1 MDKSML
7 MQVIVVMCLAHTG
20 YRRAGLAFNRGEN
33 RYAADELSES
43 QLAQIKADP
52 RLKVSTVEEDAQT
65 AQATLSPGTVAATPT
80 ADGLSGSVVGVQD
93 NDGNDK
99 SLNDL
104 TVAELKELAKDMDI
118 PNLGSLKKAELVSAI
133 EAVKVSVA
141 ADDIALNTTNTGE

>member
-52 RLKVSTVEEDAQT
+52 RLKVSTVEQDPQT

-80 ADGLSGSVVGVQD
+80 A
-93 NDGNDK
+93 N
-99 SLNDL
+99 SLEDM
-104 TVAELKELAKDMDI
+104 TVAELK
-118 PNLGSLKKAELVSAI
+118 
-133 EAVKVSVA
+133 
-141 ADDIALNTTNTGE
+141 

>member
-33 RYAADELSES
+33 RYAADDLSES

-65 AQATLSPGTVAATPT
+65 AQATLSPGTLAAISA
-80 ADGLSGSVVGVQD
+80 ADGVTGSVVGVQD
-93 NDGNDK
+93 NDGKDK
-99 SLNDL
+99 PLNEL

-118 PNLGSLKKAELVSAI
+118 PNLGSLKKSELVSAI